1 LVSSIKSGIKK
12 DTLGVFLCSTVLAT
26 NQHGIK
32 PSNDGIIVTAVCC
45 PTYTNN
51 NGNTSLHQIPNNRIE
66 EYYRTHLKASYMFY
80 QDTIIVIMIIGLS
93 ILLTDNGCNYDPLFK
108 YTAN

>member
-1 LVSSIKSGIKK
+1 
-12 DTLGVFLCSTVLAT
+12 
-26 NQHGIK
+26 
-32 PSNDGIIVTAVCC
+32 
-45 PTYTNN
+45 
-51 NGNTSLHQIPNNRIE
+51 
-66 EYYRTHLKASYMFY
+66 MFY